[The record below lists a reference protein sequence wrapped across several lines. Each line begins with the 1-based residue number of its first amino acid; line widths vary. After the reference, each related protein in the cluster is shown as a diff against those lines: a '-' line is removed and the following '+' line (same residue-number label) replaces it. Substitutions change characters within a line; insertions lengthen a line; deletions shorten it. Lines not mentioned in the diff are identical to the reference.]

1 MEERS
6 HVSASSVQF
15 VNSLVR
21 EVCLN
26 GKPLSKFRTEVG
38 RVFPGDDDAYARI
51 EEFVNAVAAIRNGKV
66 EVDAAFLELRTL
78 AQHICLT
85 SETVNAVVEPL
96 RTMFPKPE
104 PAAEKPVKAAPAKPQ
119 RPSQSVRKG
128 VGKAKLYLVI
138 ILLIVIGLLFLYFYS
153 K

>member
-15 VNSLVR
+15 VNNLVR

-26 GKPLSKFRTEVG
+26 GKSLSKFRTEVS

-51 EEFVNAVAAIRNGKV
+51 EEFVNAVSAIRNGKV

-96 RTMFPKPE
+96 RTMVRKPE
-104 PAAEKPVKAAPAKPQ
+104 PAAEKPVKATPAKPQ

-128 VGKAKLYLVI
+128 VGKAKLYLAI